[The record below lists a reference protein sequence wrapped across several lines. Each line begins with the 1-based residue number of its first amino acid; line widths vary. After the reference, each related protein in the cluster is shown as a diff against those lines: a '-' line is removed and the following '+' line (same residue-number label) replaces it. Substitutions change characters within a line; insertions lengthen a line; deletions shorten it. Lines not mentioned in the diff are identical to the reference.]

1 MRKPI
6 RSLILAAAVAAAL
19 AAGLYLGGH
28 PTLLPDP
35 LQEAFVEENASL
47 PSEAADLIKDN
58 YVKNVTDSR
67 LRDGA
72 VRGMVDSLGDRFSH
86 YFSPR
91 ENALFRE
98 SVGGAFSGVG
108 MTVIQHRRGL
118 LVTGVFRQTP
128 AARAGVRP
136 GQFITAVNGKSIA
149 GESSD
154 LATARIKGKPGTFVS
169 ITVVDRR
176 NRRRRVLR
184 LRRERIKVPVVAG
197 KLRRADGRRLGVV
210 SVSSF
215 ASGVHGELQ
224 GELSRLKRR
233 GAEGF
238 VVDLRQNGGG
248 LLDEAVL
255 VSSLF
260 VPKGVIVSTK
270 GRVRPRRVLRATG
283 GAIVRQPVVVLVDRG
298 TASASEIVTAALNER
313 IGAKVVGRRT
323 FGKGV
328 FGEIFD
334 LPNDGALDL
343 TLGNYYTPKGEN
355 LAGKGI
361 TPDVQATD
369 DPRTDRDEALE
380 RALGVL
386 AGEAGG
392 KPRNG

>member
-1 MRKPI
+1 MSKPI
-6 RSLILAAAVAAAL
+6 RTLIAVAVLAAAL

-28 PTLLPDP
+28 PGDLPDP
-35 LQEAFVEENASL
+35 LRDAFVEENAAL
-47 PSEAADLIKDN
+47 PSDAADLIDDN
-58 YVKNVTDSR
+58 YAKKVSASQ

-72 VRGMVDSLGDRFSH
+72 LRGMVDSLHDRFSH

-91 ENALFRE
+91 ENSLFRE
-98 SVGGAFSGVG
+98 SVGGEFSGVG

-118 LVTGVFRQTP
+118 LVTGVYKGTP
-128 AARAGVRP
+128 ASRAKIRP
-136 GQFITAVNGKSIA
+136 GQLITTVNGKSIA

-169 ITVVDRR
+169 ITVADR
-176 NRRRRVLR
+176 NGHQRRVLR
-184 LRRERIKVPVVAG
+184 LRRERIKIPVVAG
-197 KLRRADGRRLGVV
+197 KLRRVGAKRLGVV
-210 SVSSF
+210 SIAAF

-224 GELSRLKRR
+224 GELSRLQKR
-233 GAEGF
+233 GARGF

-260 VPKGVIVSTK
+260 VPNGVIVSTK
-270 GRVRPRRVLRATG
+270 GRTRPRRVLHATG

-298 TASASEIVTAALNER
+298 TASASEIVTAALKER

-328 FGEIFD
+328 FGQIFD
-334 LPNDGALDL
+334 LPNNGALDL

-355 LAGKGI
+355 LGGKGI
-361 TPDVQATD
+361 TPDVRAADNPDT
-369 DPRTDRDEALE
+369 RRDEGLE

-386 AGEAGG
+386 AGEVNGE
-392 KPRNG
+392 PRHG